1 MRNVKQINIKNRT
14 FYFFNDIINIKDFET
29 LIQA

>member
-1 MRNVKQINIKNRT
+1 MANIKQIDIKNGT
-14 FYFFNDIINIKDFET
+14 FYFFNGMINIKDFET